1 MLKGYELNRI
11 SIANVRV
18 FEIKNYVMN
27 QKKKVNVKN
36 LISICYMEI
45 FEVIRIELIINQYN
59 INKLDCCIFE

>member
-1 MLKGYELNRI
+1 VLKGYELNRI